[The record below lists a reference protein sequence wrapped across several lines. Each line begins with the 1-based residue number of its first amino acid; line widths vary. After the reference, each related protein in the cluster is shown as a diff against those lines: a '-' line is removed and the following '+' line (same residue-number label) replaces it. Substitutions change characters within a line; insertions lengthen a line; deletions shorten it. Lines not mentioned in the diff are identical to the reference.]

1 MRRLAAALSVA
12 TCLAAGAPAH
22 AQLPGLAGRAARSQ
36 ASAQASDPSGAPEN
50 AAEAGDSP
58 RASAREFVELVAR
71 RGDYA
76 AATRYLVLPSGEEQR
91 GPELARRLRG
101 VLERHLQ
108 VDLDA
113 LSPDSQGDV
122 RDGLPTG
129 VDRIGHIPNARGGED
144 PVFLVRIQSQDGA
157 RWAFSRQ
164 TVARV
169 DEWYDA
175 LPDRWIRDR
184 IPQGLQRHGPLSVMW
199 WQWLALPVLAGLALA
214 AGRLVSLAM
223 SRALRRLLRRTP
235 TRWDDLLLAQ
245 TSAAVTLLFSVGFG
259 ALLLPLLGLRPG
271 AYAGARS
278 VLAGF
283 ATVAVFWVL
292 WRAVDVWAHFLEE
305 RSWAANNPSARS
317 LLAATRNLLRVFVA
331 VTGLVATLAALGYPV
346 ATVLAGLGIG
356 GIAIA
361 FGAQKTIENLFGSI
375 SLAADQPF
383 RVGDFV
389 KIEDVVTGNVE
400 RIGMRSTQV
409 RTLDRTLVSIPNG
422 KLAEMRIESFGPR
435 DRIRLA
441 CTLGL
446 VHETSD
452 AQLRAIVAGIE
463 KLLREHPRIW
473 PDTITVR
480 LAAIGAHSLDVEIVS
495 WFATSEWPVFLE
507 CRQEAL
513 LGFRRIVEA
522 QGSAFAYPTRTV
534 HVVDPAHAPGAPSAE
549 RAD

>member
-1 MRRLAAALSVA
+1 MRRLAAVQYVA
-12 TCLAAGAPAH
+12 TCLACGPPAH
-22 AQLPGLAGRAARSQ
+22 AQLPGLASRAAQSQ
-36 ASAQASDPSGAPEN
+36 AATAASAAAAAPEN
-50 AAEAGDSP
+50 GTEAGDSP
-58 RASAREFVELVAR
+58 RASAREFVELVAH

-76 AATRYLVLPSGEEQR
+76 AAARYLVLSPGEEER

-113 LSPDSQGDV
+113 LSPDSQGDA
-122 RDGLPTG
+122 RDGLPAG

-144 PVFLVRIQSQDGA
+144 PVFLVRTQSADGP

-164 TVARV
+164 TVGRI

-175 LPDRWIRDR
+175 LPDRWVRDR
-184 IPQGLQRHGPLSVMW
+184 IPQGLQRYGPLSVMW
-199 WQWLALPVLAGLALA
+199 WQWLALPVLGGLALA
-214 AGRLVSLAM
+214 AGRLVSMAM
-223 SRALRRLLRRTP
+223 ARALRRLLLRTP
-235 TRWDDLLLAQ
+235 TRWDDLLLVQ
-245 TSAAVTLLFSVGFG
+245 TTAAFTLLFSVAFG
-259 ALLLPLLGLRPG
+259 ALLLPLLGLRPA

-292 WRAVDVWAHFLEE
+292 WRAVDVWAHYLEE

-317 LLAATRNLLRVFVA
+317 LLAATRNLLRVLVA

-389 KIEDVVTGNVE
+389 KIEDAVTGNVE

-446 VHETSD
+446 VYGTRPE
-452 AQLRAIVAGIE
+452 QLERILAGLE
-463 KLLREHPRIW
+463 RVLREHPKIW
-473 PDTITVR
+473 PDTVVVR
-480 LAAIGAHSLDVEIVS
+480 FEKLGASSLDINVMA
-495 WFATSEWPVFLE
+495 WFATSDFNEFQV
-507 CRQEAL
+507 CREQAL
-513 LGFRRIVEA
+513 LGFMRVVEA
-522 QGSAFAYPTRTV
+522 EGSSFAFPTRTV
-534 HVVDPAHAPGAPSAE
+534 HVVGPNSADRQAE
-549 RAD
+549 HDR